1 MKKVTEYAK
10 SVLLFSLLLLF
21 SSCSRCTSGN
31 GQFVV
36 YDVEENRTYTRYKLV
51 ATANDDQVCIEAAV
65 GQYHVGDTLKLV
77 PLNPKQN
84 GN

>member
-10 SVLLFSLLLLF
+10 SVLLF

-36 YDVEENRTYTRYKLV
+36 HDVQENRTYTRYKLV
-51 ATANDDQVCIEAAV
+51 ATDNDDQVFIEAEV
-65 GQYHVGDTLKLV
+65 GQYHVGDTLQLV
-77 PLNPKQN
+77 PLNLKN